1 MRRAGGSLNVPL
13 RTQALRLLSRREH
26 SRAELAR
33 KLTAAGKASDAAD
46 TGDEL
51 AALLDSLEAA
61 GLLSDTRYAASRM
74 HVRGT
79 RIGDARLMNE
89 LRQQGVAAETI
100 AAALE
105 QMPDEAVRA
114 RAVWSRR
121 FGVAPA
127 DSKEW
132 AKQARFLQ
140 SRGFSVSTIRQLL
153 GSLDD
158 EST

>member
-1 MRRAGGSLNVPL
+1 MRRTGGSLKVPL
-13 RTQALRLLSRREH
+13 RTQALRLLSRREY

-33 KLTAAGKASDAAD
+33 KLAAAGDSAGAPHAP
-46 TGDEL
+46 DEL
-51 AALLDSLEAA
+51 AALLDSLETA
-61 GLLSDTRYAASRM
+61 GLLSDTRYATSRM
-74 HVRGT
+74 HARGT
-79 RIGDARLMNE
+79 RLGDARLKNE
-89 LRQQGVAAETI
+89 LRQQGIADETI

-127 DSKEW
+127 DRSEW

-158 EST
+158 DST